1 MVFRASFFGSFFG
14 QDNRK
19 RKISNSKLVLEMLN
33 LNLTADAEICD
44 ENWKYENL
52 LFIRIIVT
60 GYINFVGFWH
70 QHAHKHLSI
79 NLEQNIQNY

>member
-44 ENWKYENL
+44 EN
-52 LFIRIIVT
+52 
-60 GYINFVGFWH
+60 
-70 QHAHKHLSI
+70 
-79 NLEQNIQNY
+79 